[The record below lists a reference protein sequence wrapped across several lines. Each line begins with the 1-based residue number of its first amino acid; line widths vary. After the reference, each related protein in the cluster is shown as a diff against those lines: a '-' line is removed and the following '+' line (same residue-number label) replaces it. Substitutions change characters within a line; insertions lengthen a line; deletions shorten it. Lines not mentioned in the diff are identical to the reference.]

1 MSFCE
6 FGEKELLAPIEKL
19 LKKPIPVVE
28 GHPYPMEVFEA
39 PKRDKHG
46 KIVNADD
53 QEARQAAR
61 ERKKAREEVKRTS
74 PQSLPPHGGKV
85 APVSPAPDEG
95 SHRKNPQ
102 PSASIKK
109 QAGYRASK
117 TLDQA
122 LSAMSPKSHGPAP
135 KPSVKRGETS
145 RQPKSKSQS
154 ASRDSAFEAW
164 LAEERAIQA
173 RQYGQDPLAGEEIMD
188 ATARF
193 LAPKGEHSRIG
204 ELGLE
209 RGRAKGRLRPGDQS
223 ESEGKR
229 PGHAAVNA
237 SQTQLSP
244 RVHPPAAPRQE
255 KPRRDKASQ
264 KGGQERNSLPRKN
277 RTASSSKPLPKQGS
291 PAPKQSRQDKRRPDR
306 PRRGPVE
313 APHSGA
319 QKDSTEQRSLMKPYY
334 FNPNED

>member
-1 MSFCE
+1 
-6 FGEKELLAPIEKL
+6 
-19 LKKPIPVVE
+19 
-28 GHPYPMEVFEA
+28 
-39 PKRDKHG
+39 
-46 KIVNADD
+46 
-53 QEARQAAR
+53 
-61 ERKKAREEVKRTS
+61 
-74 PQSLPPHGGKV
+74 
-85 APVSPAPDEG
+85 
-95 SHRKNPQ
+95 
-102 PSASIKK
+102 
-109 QAGYRASK
+109 
-117 TLDQA
+117 
-122 LSAMSPKSHGPAP
+122 MSPKSQGPAP
-135 KPSVKRGETS
+135 KTSVKRGETS

-188 ATARF
+188 VTARF

-264 KGGQERNSLPRKN
+264 KGGQERNSLPRKD